1 MEHQLASP
9 ATEAKFLMLD
19 QDSRPAP
26 VASVPSAP
34 KLVNKNDL
42 IARVA
47 VDAND
52 HVVKARKARRVNTRD
67 DGLAGTFCK
76 WIEAHQIGLSM
87 NLLLLLAL
95 THLCFP
101 RARQSTWKFFDLSY
115 YDENTNR
122 YTQGYD
128 DFPFVFFWVVAFTAL
143 RAGTMD
149 YVLKPLARLGGIRS
163 KKACVRFAEQGW
175 LAIYYSFSWAVG
187 MYIYYHSPYWL
198 NLTEI
203 WTNFPTNAISGLMKR
218 YYLVQFAFWLQQIFV
233 INMEARR
240 KDHWQMFTHHI
251 ITCAL
256 IFASYSY
263 YQTKVGNVI
272 LCLMDVVDIFLS
284 GAKILKYLGYQTAC
298 DVGFGI
304 FIVSWTVAR
313 HVLYIMVMY
322 SIWTIVPV
330 VMPYGCYDSV
340 SGFLLP
346 DSPTT
351 PANGGGEIMKEILQ
365 PFRDPSGV
373 VCFNDRIRM
382 SFLGLLGGLQ
392 VITLL
397 WFYMIIK
404 VAYRVLAG
412 QGADDTRSDDEG
424 EDEEEEDN
432 RLNGTDPEDNL
443 RRQEKPG
450 KEVLKIT
457 SLDQKPLE
465 QEVGVEGLAFNTPTR
480 RRSER
485 LYKRS
490 ASRASGISIPG
501 HSDRKEL
508 LGRIGCDK
516 PVSE

>member
-1 MEHQLASP
+1 
-9 ATEAKFLMLD
+9 MLD

-26 VASVPSAP
+26 VVNSPSAP

-47 VDAND
+47 VNGND
-52 HVVKARKARRVNTRD
+52 HIVKARKARQLNTKD

-101 RARQSTWKFFDLSY
+101 RARQSTRKFFDLSY
-115 YDENTNR
+115 YNQNANG
-122 YTQGYD
+122 YLQGYD

-198 NLTEI
+198 NLTEL
-203 WTNFPTNAISGLMKR
+203 WTNFPTIAISGLMKR

-256 IFASYSY
+256 IFTSYSY

-284 GAKILKYLGYQTAC
+284 GAKILKYLGYQMAC
-298 DVGFGI
+298 DTAFGI

-313 HVLYIMVMY
+313 HVLYLMVMH
-322 SIWTIVPV
+322 SIWSIVPV

-340 SGFLLP
+340 SGSMLP

-351 PANGGGEIMKEILQ
+351 PANGGSEIAKEILQ
-365 PFRDPSGV
+365 PFRDPGGV

-392 VITLL
+392 VITVL

-424 EDEEEEDN
+424 EDEEEESH
-432 RLNGTDPEDNL
+432 RPNGADPEDSL
-443 RRQEKPG
+443 RRHEKPG
-450 KEVLKIT
+450 TEALKIAT
-457 SLDQKPLE
+457 LDQKPLE

-485 LYKRS
+485 LYKRT
-490 ASRASGISIPG
+490 APRTSGISIPG